1 MRAARCLSYGEP
13 EDVVRVEDVAVPTP
27 AVGEVLVEVAAASV
41 NYPDVLLVRN
51 EYQASVA
58 PPFTPGSDFAGTIRG
73 LGPGVEDFA
82 IGDRVCGTVFVGAF
96 AEAVVSSTAM
106 LMRVPASVQFRSAAA
121 FPVTYATAYDAL
133 RLTADVK
140 PGETVLVLGAAG
152 GVGSAAVE
160 LAKVLG
166 ARVIAAASSPEKLE
180 ACRALG
186 ADAVID
192 YARESLKDRAK
203 ALSGG
208 GVDVV
213 IDPVGGPYSEA
224 ALRAMAVGG
233 RFVVVGFASKEIPRI
248 PLNLVL
254 LKGVEIRAYDAAKSW
269 QRFPEVTRRHREEL
283 IALLASGRI
292 RPLVSAVFPL
302 DGAAAALRAVFDRR
316 AVGKVVIEPRPA

>member
-1 MRAARCLSYGEP
+1 MRALRCLVWGEP
-13 EDVVRVEDVAVPTP
+13 ERLVVEELPSPVPGT
-27 AVGEVLVEVAAASV
+27 GEVLVRVAAASV

-51 EYQASVA
+51 EYQVSIA
-58 PPFTPGSDFAGTIRG
+58 PPFTPGSDFAGTVRA
-73 LGPGVEDFA
+73 LGPDVTDWA
-82 IGDRVCGTVFVGAF
+82 VGDRVCGTVFVGAF
-96 AEAVVSSTAM
+96 AEEVVASTAM
-106 LMRVPASVQFRSAAA
+106 LIRVPDRVDFVSAAA

-133 RLTADVK
+133 RMTAGVRA
-140 PGETVLVLGAAG
+140 GETVLVLGAAG

-166 ARVIAAASSPEKLE
+166 ARVIAAASSAAKLD
-180 ACRALG
+180 ACRRLG

-192 YARESLKDRAK
+192 YTTESLKDRAK

-254 LKGVEIRAYDAAKSW
+254 LKGVEIRAYDAAKVW
-269 QRFPEVTRRHREEL
+269 QQRPDEARRNREEL
-283 IALLASGRI
+283 AALLAAGKL
-292 RPLVSAVFPL
+292 RPLVSDVFPL
-302 DGAAAALRAVFDRR
+302 ADGGAALRAVYDRR
-316 AVGKVVIEPRPA
+316 AIGKVVVDPTR